1 METRASYLAV
11 GGFVLVL
18 LTTFLLAVV
27 WLAKVQL
34 QNPTD
39 RYLVYFTG
47 AVSGLQPGSPVRY
60 LGIPVG
66 TVTDLR
72 IDPDDTTR
80 VQATLEV
87 TAGTPVKT
95 DSVASLELQG
105 LTGGAFVQV
114 GAGSGP
120 APLLADQAAPRV
132 IASRPSNLEA
142 VFAATPRLL
151 DNVLRL
157 SDDLAELLNPDNRQA
172 IGGILRNVEISTDRL
187 ASTLTRVDA
196 ALAAGQ
202 DQAGDV
208 ARLVGEA
215 VGQARRMIDSFD
227 QTARIINREVGQGA
241 TDFRELLRSFRRTSD
256 QLAGIAQDNRE
267 PLREFTSGGLYE
279 ASLLIN
285 ELRGLSADLSR
296 FLGRLERD
304 PANALIRGSSSG
316 VEVRR

>member
-18 LTTFLLAVV
+18 LTALLLSVV
-27 WLAKVQL
+27 WLAKAQF

-39 RYLVYFTG
+39 RYLVHFTG

-72 IDPDDTTR
+72 IDPTDPTR
-80 VQATLEV
+80 VRATLEV
-87 TAGTPVKT
+87 TDGTPIKT

-105 LTGGAFVQV
+105 LTGGAFVQI
-114 GAGSGP
+114 GAGSSA
-120 APLLADQAAPRV
+120 APLLSERPAPRE
-132 IASRPSNLEA
+132 IPSRPSNLEA

-151 DNVLRL
+151 DNVVRL
-157 SDDLAELLNPDNRQA
+157 SDDLAALLNPENREA
-172 IGGILRNVEISTDRL
+172 IAGILRNVEVSTERL
-187 ASTLTRVDA
+187 ASTLSRVDA

-202 DQAGDV
+202 DHAGDV
-208 ARLVGEA
+208 ARIVGEA
-215 VGQARRMIDSFD
+215 AAQARRMIDGFE
-227 QTARIINREVGQGA
+227 QTARIVNREVGQGA
-241 TDFRELLRSFRRTSD
+241 TEFRELLRSVRRTSD
-256 QLAGIAQDNRE
+256 QLGGIVQENRE
-267 PLREFTSGGLYE
+267 PLRDFTTGGLYE
-279 ASLLIN
+279 VSLLVN

-296 FLGRLERD
+296 FLGRVERD

>member
-1 METRASYLAV
+1 METRASYVAV
-11 GGFVLVL
+11 GGFVLAL
-18 LTTFLLAVV
+18 LTGLLLAVV

-39 RYLVYFTG
+39 RYLVLFSG

-72 IDPDDTTR
+72 IDPEDTTR
-80 VQATLEV
+80 VRATLEV
-87 TAGTPVKT
+87 TAGTPIKT

-105 LTGGAFVQV
+105 LTGGAFVQI
-114 GAGSGP
+114 GAGSGA
-120 APLLADQAAPRV
+120 APLLNEQPAPRV

-151 DNVLRL
+151 DNVVRL

-172 IGGILRNVEISTDRL
+172 IGGILRNVEISTERL
-187 ASTLTRVDA
+187 ASTLTRVDG

-202 DQAGDV
+202 DQVGDV
-208 ARLVGEA
+208 AKLVAEA
-215 VGQARRMIDSFD
+215 ASQARRVIDGFEE
-227 QTARIINREVGQGA
+227 TAKIINREVGRGA
-241 TDFRELLRSFRRTSD
+241 TDFRELMRSFRRTSD
-256 QLAGIAQDNRE
+256 QLGGIVQENRE
-267 PLREFTSGGLYE
+267 PLRDFTSGGLYE
-279 ASLLIN
+279 ASLLLN

-296 FLGRLERD
+296 FLGRVERD